1 MGQGTGTHRH
11 TCCGQGSAP
20 PDALCLG
27 LHRRGLAFSH
37 VVSTGFYKVW
47 VGRWRWFVPIANLA
61 LPSGEEAQVS
71 GMRVLN
77 PPALRQSGL
86 GTWGR
91 DIGELGKGKAGEGV
105 PGNPGPLSGRLVP
118 RPRAWG
124 PWEVAGVCQR
134 WGKNDTSDQMD
145 PGVFLPTFPAYRTP
159 TSLCSLSCQGPHY
172 PVSPLR
178 FWPWPWFLSLQPC
191 KMGRELACV

>member
-1 MGQGTGTHRH
+1 M
-11 TCCGQGSAP
+11 
-20 PDALCLG
+20 
-27 LHRRGLAFSH
+27 
-37 VVSTGFYKVW
+37 STGFYKVW

-105 PGNPGPLSGRLVP
+105 PGKVDFPRTTKWPAGSQTQGMGSLGGGRGVP
-118 RPRAWG
+118 
-124 PWEVAGVCQR
+124 E
-134 WGKNDTSDQMD
+134 
-145 PGVFLPTFPAYRTP
+145 
-159 TSLCSLSCQGPHY
+159 
-172 PVSPLR
+172 
-178 FWPWPWFLSLQPC
+178 
-191 KMGRELACV
+191 MGEE